1 MNEHALSL
9 HGSSYVVDAHCD
21 TALRLAQGVSLTPEA
36 DGEAGGHVDLPRLR
50 KGGVD
55 LQVFALWVDHDRH
68 TLNAP
73 ERALTLLDAVW
84 REIDNHP
91 DELRPIL
98 TAADLDAAH
107 AEGKIGVMLSIEDGA
122 ALGGSTAALRM
133 FYRLG
138 VRALGLTW
146 NGRNELAEGVGSQ
159 QSGGGLTQFG
169 RDVIGEMDRLGMVVD
184 VSHLTERGFWDVT
197 ETTTRPFIAS
207 HSNARALCDHPRNL
221 TDKQIMALAERGGVM
236 GMNFFSVFVQED
248 GDASI
253 ADVVRH
259 IDHIAALVGP
269 EHIGIGSDYDGIS
282 RTPVGLEDVATLP
295 RITEALLAEGYDED
309 AIRGILGGNFKRVFE
324 EVLL

>member
-1 MNEHALSL
+1 MDEHALSL
-9 HGSSYVVDAHCD
+9 HESSYVVDAHCD
-21 TALRLAQGVSLTPEA
+21 TALRLAKGVSLTPGA
-36 DGEAGGHVDLPRLR
+36 DGEEDGHVDLPRLR

-73 ERALTLLDAVW
+73 QRALTLLDAVW

-91 DELRPIL
+91 DALRPIL
-98 TAADLDAAH
+98 DAADLDAAR

-138 VRALGLTW
+138 VRARGLTW
-146 NGRNELAEGVGSQ
+146 NGRNELAEGVGPQ

-221 TDKQIMALAERGGVM
+221 TDEQIKALAERGGVM
-236 GMNFFSVFVQED
+236 GMNFFAVFIQED
-248 GDASI
+248 GGASI

-282 RTPVGLEDVATLP
+282 RTPAGLEDVATLP
-295 RITEALLAEGYDED
+295 RLTEALLAEGYDE
-309 AIRGILGGNFKRVFE
+309 AVIRGILGGNFKRVFE
-324 EVLL
+324 EVLP